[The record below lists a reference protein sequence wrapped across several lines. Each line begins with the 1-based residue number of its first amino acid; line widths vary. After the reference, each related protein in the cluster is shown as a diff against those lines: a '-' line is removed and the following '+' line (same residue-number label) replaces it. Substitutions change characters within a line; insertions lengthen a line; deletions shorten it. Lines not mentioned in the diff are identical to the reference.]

1 MSTVLNV
8 KVEVGGHVYEYES
21 SFKLYSWSFEY
32 WNKVTLTFLVV
43 KCTKSCFLLQDPA
56 GTFALIEVVGSGTYG
71 QVYKVSMHV
80 I

>member
-1 MSTVLNV
+1 M
-8 KVEVGGHVYEYES
+8 
-21 SFKLYSWSFEY
+21 
-32 WNKVTLTFLVV
+32 TLTFLVV